1 MRTEY
6 YSGLRSVIS
15 VVAGAIG
22 FGSGVLLFSSGAP
35 AQTASQITP
44 QTFAPPV
51 QGGLG
56 GGVGVGATPGLD
68 TPPGAEKLFVRL
80 RDIRV
85 EGGFPELGDETAAIR
100 AKLMG
105 QRVSGAAIFAA
116 ARELEAAYAKA
127 GYVLVRVTLP
137 PQKLV
142 SGAVLR
148 LVVIDG
154 MIERIETKGVPERV
168 RARIAAVVGPLTG
181 RRGLMLRELERRIL
195 LAGDTPGVILSS
207 TLAPGSV
214 TGATVLVIEAK
225 YQPVN
230 GIFTADNSLARELGR
245 YQIGTGADF
254 NSVFGFGELG
264 YVRVNGDPGDGFFS
278 DHPRNRSLAAGEI
291 VPLGIDGLTFN
302 VEATDARTTPEASGG
317 TQASDQFDRLSF
329 RLREPWIRSRDFNFA
344 QQLVFDLQDERDGL
358 IEPAALPLFQD
369 RLRIVRLVNEAN
381 YLTSW
386 GATISGALTGSAGLD
401 VLGARTAADATPTL
415 PLSRQGADATFAK
428 VDGTLGYTQAF
439 QEHFT
444 GSFTVRGQYSFG
456 SALLDSEQIGIAG
469 PGSLSAFDA
478 GTLQG
483 DSGVVGRGEL
493 AAPFALPALFGTV
506 GIVASPYVF
515 GAIGEVFLED
525 PTVLERGEITAGS
538 YGFGVHLG
546 GGAAGTLSNGS
557 LTLEFSR
564 QARDDGVKDDN
575 RFTLVTSIRF

>member
-1 MRTEY
+1 LRAEY
-6 YSGLRSVIS
+6 RPELHAFIL
-15 VVAGAIG
+15 VVAGCSTL
-22 FGSGVLLFSSGAP
+22 GSGVLLLSTSAH

-56 GGVGVGATPGLD
+56 GGVGIGASPGLD
-68 TPPGAEKLFVRL
+68 TPAGAEKLFVRL

-85 EGGFPELGDETAAIR
+85 EGGLPELAGETAAVR

-154 MIERIETKGVPERV
+154 MIERIETKGLPERV

-181 RRGLMLRELERRIL
+181 RRGLMLHELERRIL

-207 TLAPGSV
+207 ALAPGSV

-230 GIFTADNSLARELGR
+230 EIVTADNSLAPALGR
-245 YQIGTGADF
+245 YQIGVGADF
-254 NSVFGFGELG
+254 NSILGFGELG
-264 YVRVNGDPGDGFFS
+264 YVRINGDPGDELFS
-278 DHPRNRSLAAGEI
+278 DHPRNRSLAVGEI
-291 VPLGIDGLTFN
+291 VPLGIDGMTFN
-302 VEATDARTTPEASGG
+302 VEATDARATPEASAG

-329 RLREPWIRSRDFNFA
+329 RLREPWIRTRDFNFA

-358 IEPAALPLFQD
+358 IAPAPLALFED

-401 VLGARTAADATPTL
+401 VLGARTAAEATPTL

-439 QEHFT
+439 QEHLT

-483 DSGVVGRGEL
+483 DSGVAGRGEL
-493 AAPFALPALFGTV
+493 GAPFTLPTLFGMV

-515 GAIGEVFLED
+515 GAVGEVFLED
-525 PTVLERGEITAGS
+525 PTVFERHEITAGS

-546 GGAAGTLSNGS
+546 GGAAGTLSNGA

-575 RFTLVTSIRF
+575 RFTLVTSLKF